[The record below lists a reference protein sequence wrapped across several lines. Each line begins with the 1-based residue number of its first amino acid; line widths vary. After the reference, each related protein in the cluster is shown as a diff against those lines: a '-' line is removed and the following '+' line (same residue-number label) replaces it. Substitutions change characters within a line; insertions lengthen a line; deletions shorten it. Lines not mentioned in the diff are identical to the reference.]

1 MQGQAKAA
9 LAVAA
14 GAFLIGL
21 APIGMRLSELGPQAT
36 GFWRF
41 VFALPLLGL
50 LFALKPAAPVK
61 RLPILLIAGFCFG
74 LDIAFWHAALGMT
87 TVANATLAT
96 NMTPI
101 IAAIA
106 GWFLFKERV
115 TRAWIIGAAI
125 AFTGAVALS
134 YARAQ
139 SADPALA
146 GERGLL
152 GDLFGLVSCVWYA
165 SYLIIVRMERPH
177 TSTRVV
183 MLATTFGAALLALGA
198 AITMGEALVPQTL
211 RGWAV
216 LAGLGIVVHVAGQ
229 GLIAY
234 GVGRLPIALST
245 VLLWVQP
252 IAAAA
257 FSWMLFGEALSP
269 LAFAGA
275 ALVLAGVWLVQRGGS
290 KSVVSS
296 Q

>member
-1 MQGQAKAA
+1 LVNGGAKAA
-9 LAVAA
+9 MGVAA

-41 VFALPLLGL
+41 VFALPLLFILWG
-50 LFALKPAAPVK
+50 AKPDYPVK

-101 IAAIA
+101 VAAIA

-115 TRAWIIGAAI
+115 TRGWMIGAGI
-125 AFTGAVALS
+125 AFAGAVALS
-134 YARAQ
+134 WSRAMSGDAQ
-139 SADPALA
+139 LA

-152 GDLFGLVSCVWYA
+152 GDMFGLVSCLWYA
-165 SYLIIVRMERPH
+165 SYLIIVRLERPNM
-177 TSTRVV
+177 STRVV
-183 MLATTFGAALLALGA
+183 MLVTTFGAALLSLAVASVMHEPL
-198 AITMGEALVPQTL
+198 LPHTL

-216 LAGLGIVVHVAGQ
+216 LAGLGVVVHVAGQ

-245 VLLWVQP
+245 VLLWVQA

-257 FSWMLFGEALSP
+257 FSWALFGEALTP

-275 ALVLAGVWLVQRGGS
+275 ALVLAGVWVVQRANAAPRS
-290 KSVVSS
+290 A
-296 Q
+296 

>member
-1 MQGQAKAA
+1 LVNGGAKAA
-9 LAVAA
+9 MAVAA

-41 VFALPLLGL
+41 VFALPLLFILWG
-50 LFALKPAAPVK
+50 AKPDYPVK

-101 IAAIA
+101 VAAIA

-115 TRAWIIGAAI
+115 TRGWMIGAGI
-125 AFTGAVALS
+125 AFAGAVALS
-134 YARAQ
+134 WSRAMSGDAQ
-139 SADPALA
+139 LA

-152 GDLFGLVSCVWYA
+152 GDMFGLVSCLWYA
-165 SYLIIVRMERPH
+165 SYLIIVRLERPNM
-177 TSTRVV
+177 STRVV
-183 MLATTFGAALLALGA
+183 MLVTTFGAALLSLAVASVMHEPL
-198 AITMGEALVPQTL
+198 LPHTL

-216 LAGLGIVVHVAGQ
+216 LAGLGVVVHVAGQ

-245 VLLWVQP
+245 VLLWVQA

-257 FSWMLFGEALSP
+257 FSWALFGEALTP

-275 ALVLAGVWLVQRGGS
+275 ALVLAGVWVVQRANAAPRS
-290 KSVVSS
+290 A
-296 Q
+296 

>member
-1 MQGQAKAA
+1 MNANAKAI
-9 LAVAA
+9 LAVAG

-41 VFALPLLGL
+41 VFALPLLFVLWG
-50 LFALKPAAPVK
+50 AKPDAPVK

-101 IAAIA
+101 VAAVA

-115 TRAWIIGAAI
+115 TRGWIIGAAI
-125 AFTGAVALS
+125 AFSGAAALS
-134 YARAQ
+134 YARSLSQDA
-139 SADPALA
+139 ALA
-146 GERGLL
+146 GERGLV
-152 GDLFGLVSCVWYA
+152 GDLFGLVSCLWYA

-177 TSTRVV
+177 MSTRVV
-183 MLATTFGAALLALGA
+183 MLVTTIGAAFLSLGAALV
-198 AITMGEALVPQTL
+198 MGESLTPHTL

-216 LAGLGIVVHVAGQ
+216 LVGLGIVVHVAGQ

-257 FSWMLFGEALSP
+257 FSWMLFNEALTP

-275 ALVLAGVWLVQRGGS
+275 GLVLAGVWVVQREGNRGGGNRH
-290 KSVVSS
+290 
-296 Q
+296 

>member
-1 MQGQAKAA
+1 
-9 LAVAA
+9 LVVAG

-41 VFALPLLGL
+41 VFALPLLAL
-50 LFALKPAAPVK
+50 LFALKPAAPAK

-101 IAAIA
+101 VAAVA
-106 GWFLFKERV
+106 GWFLFKEPV
-115 TRAWIIGAAI
+115 TRGWIAGAAI
-125 AFTGAVALS
+125 AFTGAIALS
-134 YARAQ
+134 YAR
-139 SADPALA
+139 SMSHDEALA

-152 GDLFGLVSCVWYA
+152 GDLFGLVSCFWYA
-165 SYLIIVRMERPH
+165 SYLIILRMERPH
-177 TSTRVV
+177 TSTRAV
-183 MLATTFGAALLALGA
+183 MLVTTLGAAFLSLGA
-198 AITMGEALVPQTL
+198 AIVMGEQLIPHTL

-216 LAGLGIVVHVAGQ
+216 LVGLGIVVHVAGQ

-257 FSWMLFGEALSP
+257 FSWMLFDEALAP

-275 ALVLAGVWLVQRGGS
+275 ALVLAGVWLVQRQGNR
-290 KSVVSS
+290 